1 MSFVHKK
8 EQNKTMKALI
18 KEETEDLE
26 HDIDLEINENSNKLN
41 STNTQS
47 NSIVK
52 ALCVKQGSPE
62 NPA

>member
-26 HDIDLEINENSNKLN
+26 HDIDLEIIENSNKLN
-41 STNTQS
+41 FTYIQPK
-47 NSIVK
+47 SIVK

-62 NPA
+62 NLA